1 MGKPAV
7 SVAGDKEFDPLSK
20 QKSVEETP
28 QNKVMS
34 SFGISNAEGKIQTCV
49 QNVRFKIICAYN
61 PFHSLIMIKLF
72 VFVYLFISSC
82 IFFSFWN

>member
-49 QNVRFKIICAYN
+49 QNVRFKIICAYIS
-61 PFHSLIMIKLF
+61 FSLFSNDKNFCLC
-72 VFVYLFISSC
+72 LFIY
-82 IFFSFWN
+82 